1 MAKNKQ
7 AQKNKSNKFP
17 KIFFAIFL
25 PFIFLFTLALI
36 VLTLL
41 GFNVFEE
48 AEKYASKIPG
58 ISQVTS
64 SNEQE
69 STKDEEARLQAII
82 ANKDAE
88 LEDLQGEVD
97 QKQSEV
103 KELEQEV
110 IQLETELQDFVNGN
124 ENESMDEKSKELA
137 QSFEG
142 MDAEEA
148 ASIVENMDQSIAMQI
163 MAQVASEERGEI
175 LGKMDPELAAD
186 LSVLLMEE

>member
-1 MAKNKQ
+1 MAKSTHT
-7 AQKNKSNKFP
+7 QKNKSNKFP

-25 PFIFLFTLALI
+25 PFIFLLTLALI

-48 AEKYASKIPG
+48 VEKYASKIPG

-64 SNEQE
+64 SDEQE
-69 STKDEEARLQAII
+69 STEDEEARLQAII

-97 QKQSEV
+97 QKQSV
-103 KELEQEV
+103 ISELEQEV
-110 IQLETELQDFVNGN
+110 IQLETELQDVVDGN
-124 ENESMDEKSKELA
+124 ENESTDEKSKELA
-137 QSFEG
+137 RSFEG

-148 ASIVENMDQSIAMQI
+148 ASIVENMEQSIAVQI
-163 MAQVASEERGEI
+163 MAHVASEERGEI
-175 LGKMDPELAAD
+175 LGKMDPKLAAD
-186 LSVLLMEE
+186 ISVLLIEE

>member
-1 MAKNKQ
+1 MAKSNQ
-7 AQKNKSNKFP
+7 TQKNKTNKFP

-25 PFIFLFTLALI
+25 PFIFLLTLALI

-48 AEKYASKIPG
+48 GEKYASKIPG
-58 ISQVTS
+58 ISQVAS
-64 SNEQE
+64 SDEQE
-69 STKDEEARLQAII
+69 STEDEEARLQAII

-97 QKQSEV
+97 QKQSV
-103 KELEQEV
+103 ISELEQEV
-110 IQLETELQDFVNGN
+110 IQLETELQDVVDGN
-124 ENESMDEKSKELA
+124 ENESADEKSKELA
-137 QSFEG
+137 RSFEG

-148 ASIVENMDQSIAMQI
+148 ASIVENMDQSIAVKI
-163 MAQVASEERGEI
+163 MAHVASEERGEI

-186 LSVLLMEE
+186 ISVLLIEE